1 MITRTTKVQVGVF
14 LLLSL
19 LGVSYVSAQYV
30 GLTDRLFG
38 QSFVV
43 SADFAESGGIFENAE
58 VTYRGVTVGRVDRL
72 QLTEDGVRVH
82 LRLEDGTRVPEDTA
96 AVVENRSAVGEQYVD
111 LQPRSTGDPYLTA
124 GSRIPRASTKTP
136 LPVQELLLNLD
147 RLVRSVPRDDLVTVI
162 DELGT
167 AFAGTGTDL
176 QRLID
181 TGNALTEE
189 ATAALPET
197 IRLIEDGE
205 TVLDTQRASGDAIK
219 SFAEDLAL
227 LSDTL
232 RDRDADL
239 RTIFE
244 DGVVAAEQLERLFRE
259 NRPAIALLLGNLL
272 SGAQISTAR
281 LDALEQILVTYPV
294 VVSGGYTVVPGD
306 GTAHF
311 GLVEQSS
318 PKACEYDNPSAKR
331 DPNDTRNTP
340 ARTERARCTDPPP
353 GSQVRGSANAPGPRD
368 RSASRAPSYLG
379 GVDPITGRLLGTD
392 GRPLLMGSRGG
403 EAGLLGKDSWQ
414 WLLLGPL
421 GR

>member
-1 MITRTTKVQVGVF
+1 MITRTTKIQVGVF

-30 GLTDRLFG
+30 GLTDRLLG
-38 QSFVV
+38 RTFVV

-82 LRLEDGTRVPEDTA
+82 LRLDDGTQVPRDTA

-111 LQPRSTGDPYLTA
+111 LQPRSSGGPFLAA

-167 AFAGTGTDL
+167 AFAGTGPDL

-181 TGNALTEE
+181 EGNALTEE
-189 ATAALPET
+189 ATEALPET
-197 IRLIEDGE
+197 VRLIEDGE
-205 TVLDTQRASGDAIK
+205 TVLDTQRDSGPAIK

-232 RDRDADL
+232 RNRDADL
-239 RTIFE
+239 RTIFA

-272 SGAQISTAR
+272 SGAQVTVAR
-281 LDALEQILVTYPV
+281 LDGLNQILVMYPEV
-294 VVSGGYTVVPGD
+294 VRGGYTVVPGD

-311 GLVEQSS
+311 GLVEQSN
-318 PKACEYDNPSAKR
+318 PKACEYDNPR
-331 DPNDTRNTP
+331 RGPNQTANTP
-340 ARTERARCTDPPP
+340 AKTRNARCPDPPP
-353 GSQVRGSANAPGPRD
+353 GGQVRGSRNAPGPREQ
-368 RSASRAPSYLG
+368 SASRTPSYLG
-379 GVDPITGRLLGTD
+379 GVDPTTGRLVGTD